1 MQKRRKKLRKIDEQ
15 IIDTFTEL
23 ENTQL
28 FMNIMAVNFENVKN
42 VSIEAKSLSVEYNAV
57 QHAGLFGTLM
67 IFGIPAVIL
76 ISGFVVWYRRRKA

>member
-1 MQKRRKKLRKIDEQ
+1 
-15 IIDTFTEL
+15 
-23 ENTQL
+23 
-28 FMNIMAVNFENVKN
+28 MAVNFENVKN

>member
-1 MQKRRKKLRKIDEQ
+1 MKHAFCAIFIFQTR
-15 IIDTFTEL
+15 
-23 ENTQL
+23 
-28 FMNIMAVNFENVKN
+28 
-42 VSIEAKSLSVEYNAV
+42 SSVEYNAV

>member
-1 MQKRRKKLRKIDEQ
+1 MVALQPLMATGLFILTIKKEGI
-15 IIDTFTEL
+15 
-23 ENTQL
+23 
-28 FMNIMAVNFENVKN
+28 IMAVNFENVKN